1 MAAANSPKP
10 SCCTRLFV
18 AAIDFGTTY
27 SGYAFSS
34 KSEWTKVQTNI
45 WPSSNQMS
53 SKTPT
58 ALLLNPDKSFN
69 SFGYDA
75 EKNYA
80 DLAEED
86 EDEYKDY
93 YYFHRFKM
101 LLHNCKNLH
110 RNICIDDMTR
120 KRMEAH
126 TVFTHSIKYIV
137 DHLFD
142 KLKAAYPDIVLDD
155 IQFVLTVPAIWDDPS
170 KQFMREAA
178 TAAGINANQLLIA
191 LEPEAASIYCQHIP
205 TEVGVVGTSS
215 FLRTAKQGTKYMI
228 VDLGGG
234 TADITVH
241 LRSGEGVLDEV
252 RPASGG
258 PWGGKSVDDK
268 FEKFMKEILGEKVIE
283 ELQTEHMED
292 YLDLFR
298 EFESKKRNIST
309 VKTGKVHMKIPLAVQ
324 TLTKKKQKKSMAE
337 VLKESKYGESVHFA
351 NMKLHMAV
359 DVFKNLFKPTVEG
372 IVKHLKEVFQEK
384 NVHDVETILMVG
396 GFSECELVQTAIKN
410 NFKDKRVIIPEEP
423 GLAVL
428 KGAVYYGHVPKTIGR
443 RVARYTYGI
452 QSWPEFDPSK
462 HPDAK
467 KVMIGTTARC
477 RDVFF
482 KYVTKG
488 ELLTPGYRR
497 SQIFQALKPDEECLE
512 CAIYVSD
519 EENPVFVDDASCRKL
534 GTLRVPLPR
543 VSVGCSLEIEETM
556 IFGDTELEV
565 QARDIYTN
573 QQCEVSIDLLS
584 NNVVQNGN

>member
-1 MAAANSPKP
+1 MAAANTPKQ

-27 SGYAFSS
+27 SGYAFSA
-34 KSEWTKVQTNI
+34 KHEWTKVKTNI

-58 ALLLNPDKSFN
+58 ALLLNPDKTFN
-69 SFGYDA
+69 SFGYEA
-75 EKNYA
+75 EKSYA

-86 EDEYKDY
+86 EDEYKNY

-126 TVFTHSIKYIV
+126 IVFTKSIKYIV
-137 DHLFD
+137 DHLFEE
-142 KLKAAYPDIVLDD
+142 LKKAYPDIVLDD
-155 IQFVLTVPAIWDDPS
+155 VQFVLTVPAIWDDPS

-268 FEKFMKEILGEKVIE
+268 FEKFMKEILGEEVMDK
-283 ELQTEHMED
+283 LKTENMED

-309 VKTGKVHMKIPLAVQ
+309 VKTGKVHMKVPLTVKSLAE
-324 TLTKKKQKKSMAE
+324 KKMKKNMTE
-337 VLKESKYGESVHFA
+337 ILKESNYGESVHFA
-351 NMKLHMAV
+351 NMKLHMAI
-359 DVFKNLFKPTVEG
+359 DVFKDLFKPTIDG
-372 IVKHLKEVFQEK
+372 IVKHLKEVFMEK

-410 NFKDKRVIIPEEP
+410 NFKDKRVIIPEDA

>member
-1 MAAANSPKP
+1 M
-10 SCCTRLFV
+10 

-34 KSEWTKVQTNI
+34 KSEWTKVQTNV

-58 ALLLNPDKSFN
+58 ALLLNEDETFN

-75 EKNYA
+75 EKNFA
-80 DLAEED
+80 EIAEEGD
-86 EDEYKDY
+86 DSYKDF

-126 TVFTHSIKYIV
+126 KVFTHSIKFLV
-137 DHLFD
+137 DTLFD
-142 KLKAAYPDIVLDD
+142 KLKGAVPDILLDD
-155 IQFVLTVPAIWDDPS
+155 IHFVLTVPAIWDDPS

-178 TAAGINANQLLIA
+178 IAAGIKANQLSIA

-205 TEVGVVGTSS
+205 TEVDVSGNTS

-241 LRSGEGVLDEV
+241 LRSGEGTLDEV

-258 PWGGKSVDDK
+258 PWGGKSVDDR
-268 FEKFMKEILGEKVIE
+268 FEKFLGEVIGNDLVE
-283 ELQTEHMED
+283 DLKQNFMED

-298 EFESKKRNIST
+298 EFESKKRNIAT
-309 VKTGKVHMKIPLAVQ
+309 VKTGKVHMKIPLTVQ
-324 TLTKKKQKKSMAE
+324 SLVKKKLKKTVPD
-337 VLKESKYGESVHFA
+337 VLKESSYAESVHFA
-351 NMKLHMAV
+351 NMKLHMSV
-359 DVFKNLFKPTVEG
+359 DIFKDLFKPTIEG
-372 IVKHLKEVFQEK
+372 IVKHLKEVFMEK
-384 NVHDVETILMVG
+384 NVQGVETILMVG
-396 GFSECELVQTAIKN
+396 GFSECELVQKAIKD
-410 NFKDKRVIIPEEP
+410 NFKDKKVIIPEDP

-452 QSWPEFDPSK
+452 QSWPEFDPNK
-462 HPDAK
+462 HPEAK
-467 KVMIGTTARC
+467 KVQIGTKFRC

-519 EENPVFVDDASCRKL
+519 EEDPVYVDDESCRRL

-543 VSVGCSLEIEETM
+543 VSTGCSLEIEETM

-573 QQCEVSIDLLS
+573 QQCEVSFDLLS